1 MTWDQISPSPDQ
13 PVNLSYL
20 QEQIETRRNELGLSM
35 RALSMKAGLNETAVK
50 AVMQGRSESPRGKT
64 LQALARALGTTV
76 RELIGE
82 TAEPESAVE
91 GLRERQRQLEI
102 ESRVIAARLEEV
114 RDALAA
120 LCRHTE

>member
-1 MTWDQISPSPDQ
+1 MTWDQVSPSPDQ

-82 TAEPESAVE
+82 TAEPESAIE

>member
-1 MTWDQISPSPDQ
+1 MTWDQVSPSPDQ